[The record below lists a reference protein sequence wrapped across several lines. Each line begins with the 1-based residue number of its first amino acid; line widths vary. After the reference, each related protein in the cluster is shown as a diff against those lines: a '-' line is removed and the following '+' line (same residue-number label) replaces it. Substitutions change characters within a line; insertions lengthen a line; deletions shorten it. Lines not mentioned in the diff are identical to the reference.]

1 VSLDPSPPTTTQST
15 GKKGWKVAQ
24 LTSIVVWAQGKFSFY
39 IFHLFWLLLINYFQ
53 LYLIHCHRNNQQPM
67 ADDQQPTTNN
77 QQWMYE
83 RRTTDEQKDV
93 IQMTM
98 NDI

>member
-1 VSLDPSPPTTTQST
+1 VSTFLCPWIASPPTTITNQQARKG
-15 GKKGWKVAQ
+15 GKWAQ

-53 LYLIHCHRNNQQPM
+53 LYLDSLPQEQQQPM

-83 RRTTDEQKDV
+83 RRTTDEQK
-93 IQMTM
+93 TLYK
-98 NDI
+98 